1 MAGKKR
7 ESQEI
12 VKVVYFDQ
20 ETASDYLDI
29 VAGGNLSTTKEDI
42 RNRTTE
48 AHSAVDAKLSAR
60 LSWLPFLRGS
70 ADLGAGAEASIAGE
84 SILSKTLANTILTDY
99 LKSAGEDAKIRKL
112 KGYNVFAAQNSM
124 AFMKIYTPFMIAA
137 RTEDADFDIAR
148 MDEALEK
155 AKGYYELLGES
166 VNDGKVVLRFN
177 IRAFRNNYGLSDLT
191 RMNLVFHGIEVGR
204 TTEESLNIESEMA
217 QGATGAPKL
226 ADLIPDSVRTDQGSK
241 EDVALPVFDVVL
253 AAVEG
258 KVVE

>member
-1 MAGKKR
+1 
-7 ESQEI
+7 
-12 VKVVYFDQ
+12 
-20 ETASDYLDI
+20 
-29 VAGGNLSTTKEDI
+29 
-42 RNRTTE
+42 
-48 AHSAVDAKLSAR
+48 
-60 LSWLPFLRGS
+60 
-70 ADLGAGAEASIAGE
+70 
-84 SILSKTLANTILTDY
+84 
-99 LKSAGEDAKIRKL
+99 
-112 KGYNVFAAQNSM
+112 
-124 AFMKIYTPFMIAA
+124 
-137 RTEDADFDIAR
+137 

-204 TTEESLNIESEMA
+204 TTAASLNIESEMA

-226 ADLIPDSVRTDQGSK
+226 VDLIPDSAGADQSPK
-241 EDVALPVFDVVL
+241 EDAALPVFDVVL

>member
-42 RNRTTE
+42 RNRTKE
-48 AHSAVDAKLSAR
+48 AHADVDAKISAR

-99 LKSAGEDAKIRKL
+99 LKSAGEDARIRKL
-112 KGYNVFAAQNSM
+112 DGYSVFAAQNSM

-155 AKGYYELLGES
+155 AKGYYELLGE
-166 VNDGKVVLRFN
+166 NDNGEKVILRFN
-177 IRAFRNNYGLSDLT
+177 IRAFRNNYSLSDLT

-204 TTEESLNIESEMA
+204 TTEASLNIESEMA
-217 QGATGAPKL
+217 QGATGTPKL
-226 ADLIPDSVRTDQGSK
+226 VDLVPDSMQAGLGSRV
-241 EDVALPVFDVVL
+241 DIGLPVFDVVL

-258 KVVE
+258 KAAE